1 MNQDTVFKKN
11 SQIKLILR
19 LFKYVIPYWDKYILI
34 VLLQLIQGTIHA
46 LPILLLSKLP
56 VFIGSDQTGDYIKFC
71 LLMLF
76 PAFLFRYVIF
86 ESLLNTL
93 NWYIGLKLS
102 LKFRQHLYRHI
113 ETLSLRF
120 YQSRPVGEHLYRA
133 NVDIDSFVPLFNHP
147 LNGFPMLISSVY
159 QTILMAYLI
168 SVAGPEILF
177 YLALVL
183 FPIYILV
190 HILYSKVQKLDYNK
204 RARAQELTAVL
215 RDSIA
220 GIRVIKAYDRVK
232 FTIRRYFNAMVKYLK
247 STQAAYLMQI
257 LVADYARTSPVHVI
271 WPLSLPFFAYLGLK
285 GRIPVITWFSIIVFS
300 RQMLYFLDLSFHFF
314 QKLRLFLVPAQRYF
328 ETIDIEPDIVQPAAA
343 KKLPGLKGNVD
354 FKEIDFSYQKGFP
367 ILNDISFR
375 LEPGKKL
382 AIIGASGAGKST
394 VANLVLRLY
403 DPENGNIKIDNEN
416 LCNLNMESVLAQTGV
431 ILQDTFLFGGTI
443 GDNIRYANLDATDE
457 QVRQAAMDAGI
468 HKDIL
473 DMPGGYDMDVAEGAS
488 LSGGQKQRIA
498 IARALIKKPKLLLL
512 DEATSSLDI
521 ATEDKII
528 ETLRQN
534 FKNIT
539 TIIISHRINLITDAD
554 EIIVL
559 DKGKIV
565 ERGKH
570 DKLIQNKKLYYQFYR
585 QQVDGAD
592 PRDLKISAT

>member
-1 MNQDTVFKKN
+1 LNQDPVLKSH
-11 SQIKLILR
+11 SQTKLLLR

-46 LPILLLSKLP
+46 LPILLLSRLP
-56 VFIGSDQTGDYIKFC
+56 IFIETGQTSDYIKFC

-113 ETLSLRF
+113 EALSLRF

-133 NVDIDSFVPLFNHP
+133 NVDIDSFMPLFNHP
-147 LNGFPMLISSVY
+147 LSGFPMLISSVY

-183 FPIYILV
+183 IPIYTLV
-190 HILYSKVQKLDYNK
+190 HILYSKVRKLDYNK

-220 GIRVIKAYDRVK
+220 GIRVIKAFDRVR
-232 FTIRRYFNAMVKYLK
+232 FTIRRYFSAMVKYLK
-247 STQAAYLMQI
+247 STQSAYLMQV
-257 LVADYARTSPVHVI
+257 LVADYVKTSPIHFI
-271 WPLSLPFFAYLGLK
+271 WPLSLPFFAYLALK
-285 GRIPVITWFSIIVFS
+285 GKVPIITWFGIIIFS
-300 RQMLYFLDLSFHFF
+300 RQMLYFLDLSFSFF

-328 ETIDIEPDIVQPAAA
+328 ETIDIQPEIIESPAA
-343 KKLPGLKGNVD
+343 KKLFD
-354 FKEIDFSYQKGFP
+354 FRGEIEFSKVDFSYQKKFP
-367 ILNDISFR
+367 ILKDISFE

-382 AIIGASGAGKST
+382 AIIGASRAGKST
-394 VANLVLRLY
+394 IANLALRLY
-403 DPENGNIKIDNEN
+403 DPENGKIKIDNEN
-416 LCNLNMESVLAQTGV
+416 LHEINMESLLTQTGV

-443 GDNIRYANLDATDE
+443 RDNIRYANPNATDD
-457 QVRQAAMDAGI
+457 QVRQAAIDAGI
-468 HKDIL
+468 HHDIL
-473 DMPGGYDMDVAEGAS
+473 NMPGGYDMDVAEGAN
-488 LSGGQKQRIA
+488 LSGGQKQWIA

-559 DKGKIV
+559 EQGKIV
-565 ERGKH
+565 ERGRH
-570 DKLIQNKKLYYQFYR
+570 AELIQNEKLYYQFYR
-585 QQVDGAD
+585 QQIDH
-592 PRDLKISAT
+592 

>member
-1 MNQDTVFKKN
+1 MQLNKEARLNQTIQLKKY
-11 SQIKLILR
+11 SQTKLLLR
-19 LFKYVIPYWDKYILI
+19 LFKNVIPYWDKYILI
-34 VLLQLIQGTIHA
+34 VLLQFIQGTIHA

-56 VFIGSDQTGDYIKFC
+56 LFIGTGQTGDYIKFC

-93 NWYIGLKLS
+93 SWYIGLKLS
-102 LKFRQHLYRHI
+102 LKFRQVLYRHQ
-113 ETLSLRF
+113 ESLSLRF
-120 YQSRPVGEHLYRA
+120 FQSRPVGEHLYRA

-183 FPIYILV
+183 IPIYTLV
-190 HILYSKVQKLDYNK
+190 HILYSTVRKLDYNK

-220 GIRVIKAYDRVK
+220 GIRVIKAFDRVK
-232 FTIRRYFNAMVKYLK
+232 FTIRRYFSAMVKYLK
-247 STQAAYLMQI
+247 STQAAYLMQV
-257 LVADYARTSPVHVI
+257 LVADLVKTSPVHII
-271 WPLSLPFFAYLGLK
+271 WPLSLPFFAYLGLTGK
-285 GRIPVITWFSIIVFS
+285 IPIITWFGIIIFS
-300 RQMLYFLDLSFHFF
+300 RQMLYFLDLSFSFF

-328 ETIDIEPDIVQPAAA
+328 ETIDIQPEIIQSPAA
-343 KKLPGLKGNVD
+343 KKLSELKGNLEFDDV
-354 FKEIDFSYQKGFP
+354 DFSYQKGFP
-367 ILNDISFR
+367 ILNSISFK
-375 LEPGKKL
+375 LEPSKKL

-394 VANLVLRLY
+394 IANLALRLY
-403 DPENGNIKIDNEN
+403 DPENGKIKIDNKN
-416 LCNLNMESVLAQTGV
+416 LDGLNIKSILAQTGI

-443 GDNIRYANLDATDE
+443 RDNIRYANPNATDE
-457 QVRQAAMDAGI
+457 QVRQAAIDAGI
-468 HKDIL
+468 HQDIL
-473 DMPGGYDMDVAEGAS
+473 DMPGGYDMDVAEGAN

-521 ATEDKII
+521 ATEDRII
-528 ETLRQN
+528 ETLQQN
-534 FKNIT
+534 FKNIA

-559 DKGKIV
+559 EKGKIV

-570 DKLIQNKKLYYQFYR
+570 DELIQNKQLYYQFYR
-585 QQVDGAD
+585 QQVDN
-592 PRDLKISAT
+592 

>member
-1 MNQDTVFKKN
+1 LNLDPIFKKQ
-11 SQIKLILR
+11 SQTKLLLR
-19 LFKYVIPYWDKYILI
+19 LFRYVIPYWDKYILI

-56 VFIGSDQTGDYIKFC
+56 LFIGTGQTGDYIKFC

-93 NWYIGLKLS
+93 SWYIGLKLS

-113 ETLSLRF
+113 EALSLLF

-133 NVDIDSFVPLFNHP
+133 NIDIDSFVPLFNHP

-183 FPIYILV
+183 IPIYTLV
-190 HILYSKVQKLDYNK
+190 HNLYSKVQKLDYKK
-204 RARAQELTAVL
+204 RTRAQELTAVL

-220 GIRVIKAYDRVK
+220 GIRVIKAFDRVR
-232 FTIRRYFNAMVKYLK
+232 FTIRRYFSAMVKYLK
-247 STQAAYLMQI
+247 STQAAYLMQV
-257 LVADYARTSPVHVI
+257 LVADYVKTSPIHII
-271 WPLSLPFFAYLGLK
+271 WPLSLPFFAYLALK
-285 GRIPVITWFSIIVFS
+285 GKVPIIAWFGIIIFS
-300 RQMLYFLDLSFHFF
+300 RQMLYFLDLSFSFF

-328 ETIDIEPDIVQPAAA
+328 ETIDIQPEIIESPAA
-343 KKLPGLKGNVD
+343 KNLFD
-354 FKEIDFSYQKGFP
+354 FRGEIEFSKVDFSYQKGFP
-367 ILNDISFR
+367 ILNNISFE

-394 VANLVLRLY
+394 IANLALRLY
-403 DPENGNIKIDNEN
+403 DPENGTVRIDREN
-416 LCNLNMESVLAQTGV
+416 VNQLNMNSVLSQTGV

-443 GDNIRYANLDATDE
+443 RDNIRYANPNATDD
-457 QVRQAAMDAGI
+457 QVKQAAIDAGI
-468 HKDIL
+468 HNDIL
-473 DMPGGYDMDVAEGAS
+473 EMPGGYDIDVAEGTN

-498 IARALIKKPKLLLL
+498 IARALIKNPKLLLL

-534 FKNIT
+534 FKDIT

-559 DKGKIV
+559 ERGKIV
-565 ERGKH
+565 ERGRH
-570 DKLIQNKKLYYQFYR
+570 DDLIRNKKLYYQFYR
-585 QQVDGAD
+585 KQVDEAE
-592 PRDLKISAT
+592 PTK